1 MYLENMLSKRSQTQN
16 ITILHNFYD
25 VFRIDKSIEIECRL
39 IAVHELDDT
48 QGVAANMYGAAFD
61 TVEMRLLFE
70 E

>member
-1 MYLENMLSKRSQTQN
+1 MWMYLENMLSKRSQTQN

-48 QGVAANMYGAAFD
+48 
-61 TVEMRLLFE
+61 
-70 E
+70 